1 MALKTRYSPLQHF
14 SVANLFGALGE
25 LSPRNKAMALGLAGL
40 AVLLI
45 LLLPFSL
52 VSGKIR
58 SLKKEIASAQKGYA
72 QVVEKIA
79 AYEKIR
85 TETAALEQKFSRP
98 PGSLTSRVDAVA
110 RQAGLNVD
118 QLKEKAPQETDYLEI
133 DSIEVKL
140 SGVGLQQLMEFLY
153 HLENDR
159 TSPMRVRRIQ
169 IKPKS
174 ANRQLLDVNLE
185 VATFILKKEV

>member
-14 SVANLFGALGE
+14 SIANLFSAFSE
-25 LSPRNKAMALGLAGL
+25 LSPRHKVMALGLAGL

-45 LLLPFSL
+45 LFLPFSL
-52 VSGKIR
+52 VSGKVR
-58 SLKKEIASAQKGYA
+58 SLKKEIASAQKGYT

-79 AYEKIR
+79 EYEKIR
-85 TETAALEQKFSRP
+85 TEMTALEEKFSRP
-98 PGSLTSRVDAVA
+98 AGSLTSRVDAVA
-110 RQAGLNVD
+110 RQSGLNVD

-153 HLENDR
+153 NLENDR
-159 TSPMRVRRIQ
+159 ASPMRVRRIQ